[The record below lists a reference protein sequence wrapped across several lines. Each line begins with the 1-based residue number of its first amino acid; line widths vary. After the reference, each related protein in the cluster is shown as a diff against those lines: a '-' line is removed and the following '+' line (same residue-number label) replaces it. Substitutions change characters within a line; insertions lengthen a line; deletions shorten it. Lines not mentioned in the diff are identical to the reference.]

1 MSYDTARPYNPEQV
15 FSGWYVDNTP
25 ENSLNDKFSPYLRN
39 ARLDWT
45 AIINRPGHT
54 LFQTLTAWTYPRG
67 IWSYLRSVST
77 NDRIIVRHNTDATHK
92 LYTVEED
99 WTLTS
104 IVTSTD
110 IASDNR
116 MNYLNIGDVIYC
128 MNGSDDYGK
137 LNWITYTTPST
148 WITNFAPSFAIS
160 FNGSCFASWW
170 STHSNIVYKSEWDNY
185 EKFNWSGSD
194 TFTFEENITWLAV
207 NNQSLFYF
215 TKNTISVTG
224 KWDIQDIWGTINYL
238 TRPLTV
244 KEWAVNYSSIVN
256 VGTNI
261 YYWTP
266 SNKISKIAR
275 GANIDWFEVQEI
287 SDRKYAWLDGIMKTL
302 DLDQT
307 DSFGYYLPENDLIKW
322 FVKSINSTFNDVCI
336 IYDVSKDAFLI
347 DDNKYFYWGVNFKG
361 KNYTISMIEPKIYQD
376 EYWSDDE
383 DAAISFIYETKYFDL
398 QVPQTKKELWSSDTY
413 IAINDLAS
421 LTQQIIID
429 GNSIDT
435 KIINSDNIPIS
446 ISWIWTKSIWT
457 YWVWTWWG
465 YSGDSW
471 LYNIVIR
478 RTKWDLQ
485 SKWYKVKFLFIDSEI
500 WSKIRLETLSMRLE
514 ILPME
519 ANNLTI

>member
-1 MSYDTARPYNPEQV
+1 M
-15 FSGWYVDNTP
+15 
-25 ENSLNDKFSPYLRN
+25 
-39 ARLDWT
+39 
-45 AIINRPGHT
+45 
-54 LFQTLTAWTYPRG
+54 
-67 IWSYLRSVST
+67 
-77 NDRIIVRHNTDATHK
+77 
-92 LYTVEED
+92 
-99 WTLTS
+99 
-104 IVTSTD
+104 
-110 IASDNR
+110 
-116 MNYLNIGDVIYC
+116 
-128 MNGSDDYGK
+128 
-137 LNWITYTTPST
+137 
-148 WITNFAPSFAIS
+148 
-160 FNGSCFASWW
+160 
-170 STHSNIVYKSEWDNY
+170 
-185 EKFNWSGSD
+185 
-194 TFTFEENITWLAV
+194 